1 MANEFDRKQDEEEMG
16 QTNSEGAVNSAD
28 EDEEF
33 DDLDEEDSDEDETD
47 EDLEA

>member
-1 MANEFDRKQDEEEMG
+1 MANEFDRDQDNEEMG
-16 QTNSEGAVNSAD
+16 QTSADVVNSAD

-33 DDLDEEDSDEDETD
+33 DDLDEDESDEGEED